1 MNSLIFQNLSRICSR
16 QGWRLS
22 ITNENDDETY
32 LDFIYHTSSGEPFT
46 ISICFTE
53 LYEVADEI
61 MTEFENFKLDRNLQ
75 YFLEGITNLTPETY
89 LEVIKEVEI
98 VRQRIWILALE
109 IEYLADR
116 LHPLLQFLR
125 KSMN

>member
-32 LDFIYHTSSGEPFT
+32 LDFIYQTSSGEPFT

-53 LYEVADEI
+53 LYEVAAEI

-75 YFLEGITNLTPETY
+75 YFLEGITHLTPETY

-125 KSMN
+125 ESMN

>member
-46 ISICFTE
+46 VSICFTE
-53 LYEVADEI
+53 LYEVAAEI
-61 MTEFENFKLDRNLQ
+61 MTEFEDEPSILSRHTGQKKREPKRVEQPPKRDTRRPEPPMPKEEDDDIEFLDLNDL
-75 YFLEGITNLTPETY
+75 
-89 LEVIKEVEI
+89 
-98 VRQRIWILALE
+98 
-109 IEYLADR
+109 
-116 LHPLLQFLR
+116 
-125 KSMN
+125 